1 MRGRMSVVPPAGYGT
16 IILTGAWITRACA
29 ALRERRNDGTAAP
42 ISAAFHA
49 TRVTRMRGRVLSAP
63 GRSLH
68 AAGVAVL

>member
-1 MRGRMSVVPPAGYGT
+1 
-16 IILTGAWITRACA
+16 
-29 ALRERRNDGTAAP
+29 LRERRNDGTAAP